1 MAQNANFKNI
11 FETVREDDFVEYFIF
26 PDMDL
31 NSGNVR
37 EQLSSFESSVKSVI
51 DKYRSSYIWQKDEV
65 NITPRFDFGLP
76 PIQDSG
82 KNFLTYISESVT
94 L

>member
-1 MAQNANFKNI
+1 MAEISSFKNI

-26 PDMDL
+26 PDIDV
-31 NSGNVR
+31 NSSTIK

-65 NITPRFDFGLP
+65 NILPRFDFGVP
-76 PIQDSG
+76 PIEDSG
-82 KNFLTYISESVT
+82 KQTSFCLGSACV
-94 L
+94 